1 MQFLATWL
9 LRFSLSVLCLTFVS
23 SNGTNAQI
31 TKQGGAYLFRMKL
44 TKGATASYL
53 FTTSATA
60 PGGQQGSFSM
70 SMTMNSKVLS
80 VSGDVATV
88 EYVVTPAKGSPGGTT
103 PQKMTA
109 KINSRGKVV
118 GGDKQMAQ
126 MGFQSALPEKPVPVG
141 GSWSDTIP
149 VQTAMGTITTK
160 ANYRLTGIS
169 SRAGKPVANIQVD
182 MNGSGPSLSF
192 TGKGTLALR
201 MDDGSMDN
209 LTMQQTMKL
218 GGGSGG
224 KQVDVKVNVKMSR
237 TK

>member
-1 MQFLATWL
+1 
-9 LRFSLSVLCLTFVS
+9 
-23 SNGTNAQI
+23 
-31 TKQGGAYLFRMKL
+31 MKL
-44 TKGATASYL
+44 TRGATASYL
-53 FTTSATA
+53 FTTSANA
-60 PGGQQGSFSM
+60 PGGGQQGSFSM
-70 SMTMNSKVLS
+70 TMTMNSKVLS

-103 PQKMTA
+103 PQKMTL

-126 MGFQSALPEKPVPVG
+126 MGFQSALPDKPIPVG
-141 GSWSDTIP
+141 GSWSDTVP

-169 SRAGKPVANIQVD
+169 NRAGKPVANIQVN
-182 MNGSGPSLSF
+182 MTGSGPSLNF

-209 LTMQQTMKL
+209 MTMQQTMKI

-224 KQVDVKVNVKMSR
+224 KRVDVNVKVTMSR